1 MKSSL
6 IAFVKKEFIHISRD
20 KRTMMILLLMP
31 VILIILFGYAI
42 TTEIKR
48 VPVAILDQSRDEV
61 TQKMISHFAA
71 SEYFELYKMI
81 DSEKEG
87 QALFRQG
94 KVRMVLIVES
104 GKVKGES
111 EIQLLVDATDPNEA
125 TQLSAYATQIAVG
138 SGKLKVESENAN
150 SNAKQ
155 LSSFTFHLS
164 TGKEIVPV
172 ISLLYNPQ
180 LRGAYNFVPGVMG
193 LILILICAMMTSV
206 GIVKEKEIGTMEVLL
221 VSPMK
226 PVYIILAKAAPYLL
240 LSLVLDVPINGSLP
254 LLVGVSVLYA
264 LVALCLGLLIST
276 IADTQQAAMLIS
288 AVVLMLPVILL
299 SGMVFP
305 IENMPV
311 ILQVIS
317 NIVPAKWYIIA
328 VKDIMIKGLGFG
340 SVLQEVGVLVLMA
353 VVLIGLSVKRFKI
366 RL

>member
-193 LILILICAMMTSV
+193 LILILI
-206 GIVKEKEIGTMEVLL
+206 
-221 VSPMK
+221 
-226 PVYIILAKAAPYLL
+226 
-240 LSLVLDVPINGSLP
+240 LSLIH
-254 LLVGVSVLYA
+254 
-264 LVALCLGLLIST
+264 ISEPT
-276 IADTQQAAMLIS
+276 R
-288 AVVLMLPVILL
+288 P
-299 SGMVFP
+299 
-305 IENMPV
+305 
-311 ILQVIS
+311 
-317 NIVPAKWYIIA
+317 
-328 VKDIMIKGLGFG
+328 
-340 SVLQEVGVLVLMA
+340 
-353 VVLIGLSVKRFKI
+353 
-366 RL
+366 

>member
-48 VPVAILDQSRDEV
+48 VPVAILDQSWDEV

-193 LILILICAMMTSV
+193 
-206 GIVKEKEIGTMEVLL
+206 
-221 VSPMK
+221 
-226 PVYIILAKAAPYLL
+226 
-240 LSLVLDVPINGSLP
+240 
-254 LLVGVSVLYA
+254 
-264 LVALCLGLLIST
+264 
-276 IADTQQAAMLIS
+276 
-288 AVVLMLPVILL
+288 
-299 SGMVFP
+299 
-305 IENMPV
+305 
-311 ILQVIS
+311 
-317 NIVPAKWYIIA
+317 
-328 VKDIMIKGLGFG
+328 
-340 SVLQEVGVLVLMA
+340 
-353 VVLIGLSVKRFKI
+353 
-366 RL
+366 

>member
-1 MKSSL
+1 
-6 IAFVKKEFIHISRD
+6 
-20 KRTMMILLLMP
+20 MILLLMP

-164 TGKEIVPV
+164 TGKEIVLPV

-240 LSLVLDVPINGSLP
+240 LSLVNIATILALSYFLLDVPINGSLP

>member
-111 EIQLLVDATDPNEA
+111 
-125 TQLSAYATQIAVG
+125 
-138 SGKLKVESENAN
+138 KNAN

-164 TGKEIVPV
+164 TDKEIVPV

-240 LSLVLDVPINGSLP
+240 LSLVNIATILALSYFLLDVPINGSLP

>member
-138 SGKLKVESENAN
+138 SGKLKVKMQIATRSN
-150 SNAKQ
+150 S
-155 LSSFTFHLS
+155 HLS
-164 TGKEIVPV
+164 PSTF
-172 ISLLYNPQ
+172 Q
-180 LRGAYNFVPGVMG
+180 
-193 LILILICAMMTSV
+193 
-206 GIVKEKEIGTMEVLL
+206 
-221 VSPMK
+221 
-226 PVYIILAKAAPYLL
+226 LAKK
-240 LSLVLDVPINGSLP
+240 
-254 LLVGVSVLYA
+254 
-264 LVALCLGLLIST
+264 LC
-276 IADTQQAAMLIS
+276 
-288 AVVLMLPVILL
+288 
-299 SGMVFP
+299 
-305 IENMPV
+305 
-311 ILQVIS
+311 
-317 NIVPAKWYIIA
+317 
-328 VKDIMIKGLGFG
+328 
-340 SVLQEVGVLVLMA
+340 
-353 VVLIGLSVKRFKI
+353 R
-366 RL
+366 

>member
-155 LSSFTFHLS
+155 LSTFTFHLS
-164 TGKEIVPV
+164 TLLVADDGQYVKE
-172 ISLLYNPQ
+172 YCEQAN
-180 LRGAYNFVPGVMG
+180 GNEVPGKVWQ
-193 LILILICAMMTSV
+193 S
-206 GIVKEKEIGTMEVLL
+206 
-221 VSPMK
+221 
-226 PVYIILAKAAPYLL
+226 AAFQ
-240 LSLVLDVPINGSLP
+240 INHP
-254 LLVGVSVLYA
+254 HHF
-264 LVALCLGLLIST
+264 
-276 IADTQQAAMLIS
+276 D
-288 AVVLMLPVILL
+288 
-299 SGMVFP
+299 
-305 IENMPV
+305 
-311 ILQVIS
+311 
-317 NIVPAKWYIIA
+317 
-328 VKDIMIKGLGFG
+328 
-340 SVLQEVGVLVLMA
+340 
-353 VVLIGLSVKRFKI
+353 
-366 RL
+366 

>member
-1 MKSSL
+1 
-6 IAFVKKEFIHISRD
+6 
-20 KRTMMILLLMP
+20 MILLLMP

-164 TGKEIVPV
+164 TDKEIVPV

-240 LSLVLDVPINGSLP
+240 LSLVNIATILALSYFLLDVPINGSLP

>member
-1 MKSSL
+1 M
-6 IAFVKKEFIHISRD
+6 
-20 KRTMMILLLMP
+20 
-31 VILIILFGYAI
+31 
-42 TTEIKR
+42 
-48 VPVAILDQSRDEV
+48 PVAILDQSRDEV
-61 TQKMISHFAA
+61 TQKMISHFVA

-240 LSLVLDVPINGSLP
+240 LSLVNIATILALSYFLLDVPINGSLP